1 MKRNVFILLI
11 ICLLSLVRVVEAQ
24 EVIESDT
31 IYTTQE
37 HAQPTDDKR
46 RVVTNPFWDNWFL
59 NAGPTVSYYIG
70 DYHSD
75 GSTGLPFFSGILCKS
90 WKMDYSGI
98 WFDGTV
104 QRTSGTR
111 FFS

>member
-70 DYHSD
+70 DYHSC
-75 GSTGLPFFSGILCKS
+75 LL
-90 WKMDYSGI
+90 Y
-98 WFDGTV
+98 
-104 QRTSGTR
+104 TSDAADE
-111 FFS
+111 

>member
-75 GSTGLPFFSGILCKS
+75 GSTGRRFSPGFYVSLGKWITPGFGL
-90 WKMDYSGI
+90 MAQFNGL
-98 WFDGTV
+98 
-104 QRTSGTR
+104 QA
-111 FFS
+111 

>member
-37 HAQPTDDKR
+37 HAQPTDDK
-46 RVVTNPFWDNWFL
+46 
-59 NAGPTVSYYIG
+59 
-70 DYHSD
+70 
-75 GSTGLPFFSGILCKS
+75 LPGCN
-90 WKMDYSGI
+90 
-98 WFDGTV
+98 
-104 QRTSGTR
+104 
-111 FFS
+111 